1 MTPGAEHIYFNVLLP
16 LAEKE
21 ALNRRGI
28 IPRRAVTMAA
38 REALRLALIAANG
51 AEDKPLAGVLQ
62 ALLEAQDEAWR
73 VAAHGATDDSASA
86 ADDLQKAVGEY
97 VKDNRLEGDDE

>member
-1 MTPGAEHIYFNVLLP
+1 MTPGAEYIYHNVLLP

-21 ALNRRGI
+21 AQNRRGI
-28 IPRRAVTMAA
+28 IRRAVTMAA
-38 REALRLALIAANG
+38 REALRLALIAAEG

-86 ADDLQKAVGEY
+86 ADDLQKAVAEY
-97 VKDNRLEGDDE
+97 VKDHRLEGDDE